1 MRPTLTLLSLL
12 ALLLCGL
19 PAASQTPKPSASSP
33 KLDRLLV
40 YGEGFVFG
48 VKEPAGWHGDTE
60 KAKAYEANI
69 LFYRPATDPGKPEGV
84 IRVRVSKKVDENTD
98 ADLQADMDGYR
109 KQFPQAEFPNL
120 AATHPQY
127 RVLAR
132 DFTVPG
138 KFHEYTA
145 YVNPGPQ
152 FHYLFSVALNTG
164 AAPATEAELTALQE
178 VIGSLAAIAAK

>member
-1 MRPTLTLLSLL
+1 MRPAPTLLSLL

-19 PAASQTPKPSASSP
+19 PAVSQAPAPSAPPP

-40 YGEGFVFG
+40 HGNSFVFG
-48 VKEPAGWHGDTE
+48 VKEPAGWQGDTE
-60 KAKAYEANI
+60 KAKPYQANVI
-69 LFYRPATDPGKPEGV
+69 FYRPATDPGKPEGV
-84 IRVRVSKKVDENTD
+84 IRVRISSKQDENTEE
-98 ADLQADMDGYR
+98 DLKADMDGYR
-109 KQFPQAEFPNL
+109 HQFPQVEFRDL

-164 AAPATEAELTALQE
+164 ASPATEAELAALRD
-178 VIGSLAAIAAK
+178 VIGSLAAIEAK

>member
-12 ALLLCGL
+12 ALLPWGL
-19 PAASQTPKPSASSP
+19 PAASQPPAPSAPSAKP
-33 KLDRLLV
+33 DRLLV
-40 YGEGFVFG
+40 HGEGFAFG
-48 VKEPAGWHGDTE
+48 VKEPAGWQGDTG
-60 KAKAYEANI
+60 KAKTYQANV

-84 IRVRVSKKVDENTD
+84 IRVRISSKEDENTE

-109 KQFPQAEFPNL
+109 QQFPQVEFGDF
-120 AATHPQY
+120 AAAHPQY

-132 DFTVPG
+132 DFHVPG
-138 KFHEYTA
+138 KFHEYVA

-164 AAPATEAELTALQE
+164 TAPATEAELAALRE
-178 VIGSLAAIAAK
+178 VIGSLTAIAAK